1 VNGDRLRLSP
11 AGMTMMMCSDE
22 LMQQERALTVA
33 LQETY
38 TYRITGQSLELF
50 DDDRLVARF
59 ESRYL

>member
-1 VNGDRLRLSP
+1 
-11 AGMTMMMCSDE
+11 MTMMMCSDE